1 MQNTTLA
8 DRGQTP
14 ININTSFED
23 GEWWIRNKR
32 TDKRRRCVPLNKKNA
47 KRMFVD
53 GKYIP
58 QDHPLWKSGRY
69 KSFNDA
75 AFSSLKNYPKSKVGC
90 VYVIKNPAWPE
101 WVKVG
106 KAVDAA
112 DRLNSYQT
120 SDPFR
125 SYILH
130 HHIKVPDRHI
140 VELRVHQE
148 LELVA
153 DGRQNEW
160 FKINADSAIAV
171 LNKLERSDPN
181 GNRKPIANHNI

>member
-1 MQNTTLA
+1 MRNTTLE

-32 TDKRRRCVPLNKKNA
+32 TDERRRCVPLNKKNA

-53 GKYIP
+53 GTYIP
-58 QDHPLWKSGRY
+58 QSHPLWKSGRY

-75 AFSSLKNYPKSKVGC
+75 AFSSLKNYPKSTIGC
-90 VYVIKNPAWPE
+90 VYVIQNPAWPE

-106 KAVDAA
+106 KAVDAQ

-130 HHIKVPDRHI
+130 HHIEVTNRHK
-140 VELRVHQE
+140 VELQVHQE
-148 LELVA
+148 LEIASAL
-153 DGRQNEW
+153 RHNEW
-160 FKINADSAIAV
+160 FKITAHNAATI
-171 LNKLERSDPN
+171 LNKTKE
-181 GNRKPIANHNI
+181 

>member
-8 DRGQTP
+8 DRGQIPT
-14 ININTSFED
+14 NKNCVYED
-23 GEWWIRNKR
+23 GEWWYVGKTTMGRQTVLSHNA
-32 TDKRRRCVPLNKKNA
+32 KNH

-58 QDHPLWKSGRY
+58 QSHPLWKSGRY

-75 AFSSLKNYPKSKVGC
+75 AFSSLKNYSKSTVGC
-90 VYVIKNPAWPE
+90 VYVIQNPAWPE

-106 KAVDAA
+106 KAVDAQ

-130 HHIKVPDRHI
+130 HHIEVTNRHT
-140 VELRVHQE
+140 VELQVHQE
-148 LELVA
+148 LEIASAL
-153 DGRQNEW
+153 RKNEW
-160 FKINADSAIAV
+160 FKITAHNAATI
-171 LNKLERSDPN
+171 LNKTKE
-181 GNRKPIANHNI
+181 